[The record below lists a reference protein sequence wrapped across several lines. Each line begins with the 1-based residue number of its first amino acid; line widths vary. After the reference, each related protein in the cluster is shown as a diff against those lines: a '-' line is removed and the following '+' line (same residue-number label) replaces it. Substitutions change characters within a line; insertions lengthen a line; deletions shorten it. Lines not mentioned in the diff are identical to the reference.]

1 MIPILEIGTILEI
14 VALQR
19 TVPGMLSV
27 PEIVIRGVKI
37 GQNQKDC
44 LYPKPT
50 FEVWSKYEQLQ
61 LRYAV
66 SLKVWHL

>member
-50 FEVWSKYEQLQ
+50 FEVTAEVCSIPQGV
-61 LRYAV
+61 A
-66 SLKVWHL
+66 SLT